1 MTTGPSVEDQVMA
14 MVSIADKRVRAMN
27 ETAAEADFESAP
39 TPRLWSKDMPNMKVG
54 AVVNVGSALEETL
67 TEEYF
72 SKLLSGGASVIV
84 LDTTK
89 GVFTEGVNPQAL
101 VDKLNMCVQ
110 KIRAAGKGSG
120 VNRPFSLALSVGNN
134 ELAKLCVTKVAIPR
148 GIGAVII
155 PPVRTGAEVSMFR
168 SSVLGMRGRR
178 IKIFVHTT
186 TTKNIEDFLPTVDG
200 IIVPPLTVN
209 FRSICASAN
218 LAGKLVITDCGASPV
233 GNLMAAVSVQ
243 SDTALLPDDAAA
255 HAAATIHTLEG
266 QASTAA
272 VSFSCSTG
280 TNSVVGAVVERAI
293 AMQMD
298 SANNTKLIVAFS
310 DDGTTAAMLSRMRPT
325 CKILA
330 MSASE
335 AVINFFTTLW
345 GVEPLQTASYQSAE
359 AVIQNVKDFCKETGL
374 AASGGSC
381 LLTGSAFFSTA
392 HAART
397 AVVIGSR
404 ARQQPPRTVS
414 QQRNNSSFIRQV
426 MEQVRREAESD
437 PKLKKA
443 FEEVEKTASRVTET
457 NEQLRARADAQE
469 AKLAAMREKMQS
481 AKDRTKS
488 LYEEL
493 RKHMPEGGTPE
504 AGEAA
509 KRTTPEWMKPVLE
522 QLSMASARAREAT
535 STLVDKA
542 SGFTR
547 MMDKESSQ
555 GVEERLK
562 QFQRAQAAMRDLEK
576 DKEMREKA
584 AEDPTAEPLP
594 ENPHGSALVVSER
607 AQSTWERFGFTS
619 SEDSRFLGGFFENPM
634 VDRIFGE
641 TEIAQS
647 IREMKET
654 DPNFRLSQMA
664 EDIEHVVAPR
674 IIRWYLEGD
683 VERLEAHCGEAAFAA
698 VNASVNARHTQK
710 LTLDTNILQPPMDV
724 ELKGAKTA
732 SEVDSPCFIFTF
744 STQQVNCLRNEFG
757 EVVEGAVDDIR
768 RVFYAMAVQKHPE
781 PESRDLEHPWR
792 IQELAIIGNQPSW
805 VLRIRGFASKGTSRG
820 EKKNFYDILGIEQK
834 ATGEEVKEAYREM
847 AKKWHPDR
855 NPDDPLAADKFK
867 EVCEAY
873 ATLGNQWK
881 RTIYDQDMQFG
892 AALDS
897 QAKGED
903 WKEHYN
909 KETPEQRNARRE
921 RYRRYAKGERN
932 DVPQDEMPL
941 SMMIKLLIAV
951 PVVVWIGCILAPE
964 FGPGERP
971 SEPSRNDPGFDDKSV
986 PLTRAYYNPILERW
1000 EKLKGVEEPP
1010 DPEKFYDVHLRDS
1023 PGSPSVSWQDFRL
1036 HGPSGCRTGSLL
1048 GILLL
1053 GLREEQRLR
1062 SADDRSR
1069 LLTAEQ
1075 AHGFGCPQDEGS

>member
-1 MTTGPSVEDQVMA
+1 
-14 MVSIADKRVRAMN
+14 
-27 ETAAEADFESAP
+27 
-39 TPRLWSKDMPNMKVG
+39 
-54 AVVNVGSALEETL
+54 
-67 TEEYF
+67 
-72 SKLLSGGASVIV
+72 
-84 LDTTK
+84 
-89 GVFTEGVNPQAL
+89 
-101 VDKLNMCVQ
+101 
-110 KIRAAGKGSG
+110 
-120 VNRPFSLALSVGNN
+120 
-134 ELAKLCVTKVAIPR
+134 
-148 GIGAVII
+148 
-155 PPVRTGAEVSMFR
+155 
-168 SSVLGMRGRR
+168 
-178 IKIFVHTT
+178 
-186 TTKNIEDFLPTVDG
+186 
-200 IIVPPLTVN
+200 
-209 FRSICASAN
+209 
-218 LAGKLVITDCGASPV
+218 
-233 GNLMAAVSVQ
+233 
-243 SDTALLPDDAAA
+243 
-255 HAAATIHTLEG
+255 
-266 QASTAA
+266 
-272 VSFSCSTG
+272 
-280 TNSVVGAVVERAI
+280 
-293 AMQMD
+293 
-298 SANNTKLIVAFS
+298 
-310 DDGTTAAMLSRMRPT
+310 
-325 CKILA
+325 
-330 MSASE
+330 
-335 AVINFFTTLW
+335 
-345 GVEPLQTASYQSAE
+345 
-359 AVIQNVKDFCKETGL
+359 
-374 AASGGSC
+374 
-381 LLTGSAFFSTA
+381 
-392 HAART
+392 
-397 AVVIGSR
+397 
-404 ARQQPPRTVS
+404 
-414 QQRNNSSFIRQV
+414 
-426 MEQVRREAESD
+426 D

-457 NEQLRARADAQE
+457 NEQLRARAEAQE

-504 AGEAA
+504 AGEAV

-522 QLSMASARAREAT
+522 QLSMASAKAREAT

-834 ATGEEVKEAYREM
+834 ATGEEIKEAYREM

-897 QAKGED
+897 QASPCGPPPPYAGHLAKGED

-909 KETPEQRNARRE
+909 KETPEQ
-921 RYRRYAKGERN
+921 
-932 DVPQDEMPL
+932 
-941 SMMIKLLIAV
+941 
-951 PVVVWIGCILAPE
+951 
-964 FGPGERP
+964 
-971 SEPSRNDPGFDDKSV
+971 
-986 PLTRAYYNPILERW
+986 
-1000 EKLKGVEEPP
+1000 
-1010 DPEKFYDVHLRDS
+1010 
-1023 PGSPSVSWQDFRL
+1023 
-1036 HGPSGCRTGSLL
+1036 
-1048 GILLL
+1048 
-1053 GLREEQRLR
+1053 
-1062 SADDRSR
+1062 
-1069 LLTAEQ
+1069 
-1075 AHGFGCPQDEGS
+1075 